1 MNRILS
7 ILFFVFCSVV
17 CFASADIN
25 PVWQKAN
32 NFYQQKQYDSAI
44 VYYQQLAASQPTNAP
59 LYYNLGNAFYRSNKV
74 GAAVLNFE
82 RALRID
88 PDYSAAADN
97 LTLTQSRIANKITPI
112 PEIFFV
118 SWWKNF
124 TGATHANAT
133 AMISLL
139 LFIVLIGILLL
150 NRFQKPQWLRGQ
162 MIGGLAVIWLCS
174 LIISIQSAVNAH
186 SRDAAVV
193 MQSDA
198 PMMTSNQQTKTQ
210 SLIPEGTTVKIVSV
224 KSGWIEVQLPDGRT
238 GWLVETALERI

>member
-17 CFASADIN
+17 CFASDVN

-44 VYYQQLAASQPTNAP
+44 VYYQQMAASRPGNAP

-74 GAAVLNFE
+74 GPAVLNFE

-88 PDYSAAADN
+88 PDFAAASDN
-97 LTLTQSRIANKITPI
+97 LTLTQSRIANKINPL

-118 SWWKNF
+118 KWWKNL
-124 TGATHANAT
+124 TDAAHANTT
-133 AMISLL
+133 AIISLV
-139 LFIVLIGILLL
+139 LFIALICLLL
-150 NRFQKPQWLRGQ
+150 LHRFRKPQWLRGQ
-162 MIGGLAVIWLCS
+162 IIGGLAAIWICA
-174 LIISIQSAVNAH
+174 LIIAVQSAVNANA
-186 SRDAAVV
+186 RDMAVV
-193 MQSDA
+193 MQGDA
-198 PMMTSNQQTKTQ
+198 PLMTSNQQTKTQ
-210 SLIPEGTTVKIVSV
+210 SLIPEGTTVKIISV
-224 KSGWIEVQLPDGRT
+224 KSGWIEVELPDGRS